1 MLDELGWYPREPSDP
16 DYGIDVYV
24 ECADEGV
31 PNGRM
36 LGVQVKGG
44 ASFFCEQVDDGVVF
58 RGSQRHLDYWTGHS
72 LPVIVVL
79 YDPEAKTAI
88 WQAIDGETVES
99 TGKGWKIVVPRA
111 QVLDGS
117 AAAPLT
123 ELADADAYTRR
134 LNALRADL
142 SWMNV
147 LDNGGT
153 VVLNVAEWIN
163 KTSGRGEVELVG
175 LPAGATDGIVRSRAV
190 FFGLAPYEQVL
201 PGLFPWADLEVDE
214 ELYDQYDEELW
225 QLEEGSW
232 DREEGRVI
240 VYGESFEAWRR
251 GRGLV
256 GLRPYTDEQGEVA
269 HWRLTLRLNELGS
282 SFLSLDAYLSNRE
295 RDEGDEGTTA

>member
-44 ASFFCEQVDDGVVF
+44 ASFFSEQADDGVVF

-79 YDPEAKTAI
+79 YDPETKTAI
-88 WQAIDGETVES
+88 WQAIDSETVES
-99 TGKGWKIVVPRA
+99 TGKGWKLVVPRA
-111 QVLDGS
+111 QVLDAS

-123 ELADADAYTRR
+123 ELAEADAYTRR

-147 LDNGGT
+147 LANGGT
-153 VVLNVAEWIN
+153 VVVNVAEWIN

-175 LPAGATDGIVRSRAV
+175 LPAGATDSTVRSRAV

-201 PGLFPWADLEVDE
+201 PTLFPWADLEVDE
-214 ELYDQYDEELW
+214 DLYDQHDEELW

-232 DREEGRVI
+232 DKEEGRMI
-240 VYGESFEAWRR
+240 VYGESFEAWRG

-282 SFLSLDAYLSNRE
+282 SFLSVDAHLSGRA
-295 RDEGDEGTTA
+295 RDEPDEGTAS